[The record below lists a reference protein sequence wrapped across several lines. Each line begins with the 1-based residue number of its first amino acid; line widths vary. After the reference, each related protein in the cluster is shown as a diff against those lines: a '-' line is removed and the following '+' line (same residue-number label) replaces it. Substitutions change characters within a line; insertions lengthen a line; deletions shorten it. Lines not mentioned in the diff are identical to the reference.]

1 MMILVCLS
9 HVRLQHSGACT
20 SRREEASSRIASSFS
35 ASKDFFFFLSFASKR
50 ARIILDTSSLL
61 HRWPPRAL
69 NFFRLSSYF
78 YIYFLVPLFAF
89 PLACLLLLLFF
100 EGPEIA
106 CLLVSRDLN
115 SLFSEFIIVKE
126 ANGRGEHTAQEEKKP
141 QNYTLASTMGS
152 CCCISKYSRF
162 FFSEL
167 FVVFSMS
174 VSTDDRRRA
183 DCTYARCCSPT
194 SRRWMKL

>member
-89 PLACLLLLLFF
+89 PLACLLLLFFRRPRDCMPSCFPRLKLFVL
-100 EGPEIA
+100 GIHH
-106 CLLVSRDLN
+106 RQ
-115 SLFSEFIIVKE
+115 
-126 ANGRGEHTAQEEKKP
+126 RGERERRTHGSRGEKATEL
-141 QNYTLASTMGS
+141 YS
-152 CCCISKYSRF
+152 CIHNGELLLHIKIFSF
-162 FFSEL
+162 FCEL

-174 VSTDDRRRA
+174 VSTDDVQIAHMRA
-183 DCTYARCCSPT
+183 AALLRAVDEWNYN
-194 SRRWMKL
+194 